1 MSMRR
6 LTAYL
11 IVSIGLFSC
20 EKDPGQISVINKL
33 PGAELKNVKW
43 GDLLIDN
50 QLLPGEQSQVI
61 KIRED
66 DFRADLPESH
76 SISFQM
82 TVNSSTVFLK
92 TIEIFLLDLE
102 ESIMIEID
110 TTTEVQNPL
119 INP

>member
-1 MSMRR
+1 MRE

-20 EKDPGQISVINKL
+20 QKDPGQISVINKL
-33 PGAELKNVKW
+33 PGAELNNVKW
-43 GDLLIDN
+43 GNLLVDN

-61 KIRED
+61 NIEEN
-66 DFRADLPESH
+66 DFLVDLPESN

-82 TVNSSTVFLK
+82 TVNSSTVFLE
-92 TIEIFLLDLE
+92 TIEIYRLNLE
-102 ESIMIEID
+102 ESIVIEID

-119 INP
+119 LNQ